1 MHNPGYG
8 GSMFQ
13 VPSSQLSGEPT
24 WNLEHENMPWPDVL
38 VIIFGLVIGS
48 FLNVCIYR
56 LPRHRTVVLSRSRC
70 PHCDTP
76 LKPWENI
83 PLLSFLLLRG
93 RCGTCGGAISW
104 TYPLVEGLSALLF
117 YLLFLKYH
125 FGYPFFVNLVFFAM
139 LVVLSFVDL
148 YERILPDIATLGG
161 LVVGLAVSPL
171 QSNEFFDANTFF
183 FIGLNAPWGVYLQS
197 TLGVVAGAGILW
209 AVAMLYLKIR
219 KIEGMG
225 FGDIKMMGMVGAFL
239 GWRYV
244 WMTIFL
250 GSLIGTLVGS
260 IYIFILGR
268 GARYELPFG
277 TFLGAGAIVATLWGQ
292 DLVGWYLSLL

>member
-1 MHNPGYG
+1 M
-8 GSMFQ
+8 
-13 VPSSQLSGEPT
+13 L
-24 WNLEHENMPWPDVL
+24 WPDVL

-56 LPRHRTVVLSRSRC
+56 LPRRRTVVLSRSRC

-93 RCGTCGGAISW
+93 KCGTCGGPISW
-104 TYPLVEGLSALLF
+104 VYPLVEGLNALLF

-139 LVVLSFVDL
+139 LLVLIFVDL
-148 YERILPDIATLGG
+148 FERILPDIVTLGG
-161 LVVGLAVSPL
+161 LVVGIVVSPL
-171 QSNEFFDANTFF
+171 QSNEFLDANSF
-183 FIGLNAPWGVYLQS
+183 FIRLNAPWGAYLQS
-197 TLGVVAGAGILW
+197 ALGVVAGAGILW

-244 WMTIFL
+244 WMTILL
-250 GSLIGTLVGS
+250 GSFIGSLVGS
-260 IYIFILGR
+260 IYIFILGK

-277 TFLGAGAIVATLWGQ
+277 TFLGAAAILTTLWGQ